1 MLNVEVRKKLL
12 FAEGEMMLDVAM
24 QLAAGELVALTG
36 PSGSGKTTLLRMI
49 AGLAKPEQGHI
60 AFAVKVW
67 FDQQKKINLPP
78 QRRNV
83 GIVFQEYA
91 LFPNMTVRKNLA
103 YAMQPGHDPSIV
115 EELIRIMELEALTDR
130 YPNTLSGG
138 QQQRVALAR
147 ALVNQPGVLL
157 LDEPLSALD
166 TRTRMRLQD
175 YILKLHQKFN
185 LTIILVSHDVREIV
199 KMANRVFTLRE
210 GKISEARLP
219 EALPK
224 FPIGALTGHVVQIIE
239 NENGYVAEV
248 FVSNS
253 LTQVP
258 LSAAESA
265 SLLRS
270 DIELHVRKS

>member
-1 MLNVEVRKKLL
+1 MLNVEVQKKLL
-12 FAEGEMMLDVAM
+12 FAEGEMMLDVVM

-49 AGLAKPEQGHI
+49 AGLAKPERGRI
-60 AFAVKVW
+60 AFAAKVW
-67 FDQQKKINLPP
+67 FDQQKKVNLSP

-103 YAMQPGHDPSIV
+103 YALQPGHDPSIV

-130 YPNTLSGG
+130 YPSTLSGG

-166 TRTRMRLQD
+166 TRTRTRLQD

-185 LTIILVSHDVREIV
+185 PTIILVSHDVREIV
-199 KMANRVFTLRE
+199 KMANRVFTLNE

-224 FPIGALTGHVVQIIE
+224 FPIGALTGHVVQIIK
-239 NENGYVAEV
+239 NEDGYVAEV

-258 LSAAESA
+258 LSTAEAA